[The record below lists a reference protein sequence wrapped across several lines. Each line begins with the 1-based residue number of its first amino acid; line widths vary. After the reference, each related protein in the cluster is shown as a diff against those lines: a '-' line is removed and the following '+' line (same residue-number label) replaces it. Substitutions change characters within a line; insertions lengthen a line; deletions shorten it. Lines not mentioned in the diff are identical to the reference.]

1 MRARHLLVPILL
13 FAPLVACS
21 SDDIID
27 DLTGPTGL
35 DVRGTYDVIGWF
47 TATEV
52 GTANSDFYTCDASVT
67 VTSQTGTV
75 FSGTWTILLS
85 GDCPGEFVGTITGTV
100 EDSGNGA
107 VTVSFLIPG
116 RDAAVQA
123 ISGCQITSGDDEFSG
138 TIDPAAGSVDVES
151 VYTANCPKD
160 GGMAPYEFSIRFA
173 TE

>member
-1 MRARHLLVPILL
+1 VRARHLLVPLL
-13 FAPLVACS
+13 FLSPLAACS
-21 SDDIID
+21 GDDIID

-35 DVRGTYDVIGWF
+35 DVRGTYDVLGWF

-52 GTANSDFYTCDASVT
+52 ASGISGFYTCDASVT
-67 VTSQTGTV
+67 VSSQTGTV
-75 FSGTWTILLS
+75 FSGSWTIFLS
-85 GDCPGEFVGTITGTV
+85 GDCPGEFVGTMTGTV
-100 EDSGNGA
+100 EDSDGGDI
-107 VTVSFLIPG
+107 TVSFLIPG

-138 TIDPAAGSVDVES
+138 VIDPDTGFLDVES